1 MALLKLSRI
10 IKSVYDSLLS
20 LMVNGWM
27 SGSYTGAVLTEEYY
41 SVSVV
46 PAADSRMRGSDSQLE
61 LI

>member
-10 IKSVYDSLLS
+10 LKSVYNSLLS

-27 SGSYTGAVLTEEYY
+27 SGSYTGAVLTGEYH
-41 SVSVV
+41 SVNTV
-46 PAADSRMRGSDSQLE
+46 PGTDSGLPGRDSQLE